1 MLISRR
7 PNYGYVR
14 RKITSGQRT
23 TRVIHRSNS
32 ALRAGRPVN
41 FGGRP
46 RDPRRARAG
55 VYFHRESE
63 IAGGKP
69 RVPTRYYNS
78 DDWRGRRDSP
88 RASIVPPRENGRR
101 VTLLLGRCP
110 SPAGRK
116 LQFRVFLRPRTV
128 LTVMKNRN
136 ARSPRV
142 RLQSYRDYRKCAN
155 IICVVN
161 LEIMY

>member
-1 MLISRR
+1 M
-7 PNYGYVR
+7 
-14 RKITSGQRT
+14 
-23 TRVIHRSNS
+23 IHRSNS

-41 FGGRP
+41 FGSRP
-46 RDPRRARAG
+46 HDPRRARAG

-63 IAGGKP
+63 IASGKAA
-69 RVPTRYYNS
+69 RSTRYYNS

-110 SPAGRK
+110 SPAGQK

-128 LTVMKNRN
+128 LTVVKNRN
-136 ARSPRV
+136 TRSPRI
-142 RLQSYRDYRKCAN
+142 RLQSYRDNCIASARILFVSSILKSYIN
-155 IICVVN
+155 IIN
-161 LEIMY
+161 INIDNNNNN